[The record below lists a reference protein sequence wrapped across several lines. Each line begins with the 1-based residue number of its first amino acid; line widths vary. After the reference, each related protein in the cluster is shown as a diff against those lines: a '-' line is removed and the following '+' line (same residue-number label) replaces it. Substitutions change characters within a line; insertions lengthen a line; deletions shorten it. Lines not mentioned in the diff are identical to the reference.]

1 METVVRGLT
10 IRHAIPSSEVGRGVK
25 VRPTEPSGTRVNS
38 RQTVKRKGTTAH
50 GCKLGAEDYIVVNND
65 FTNDET
71 KGGMKY

>member
-38 RQTVKRKGTTAH
+38 RQTVKRKGTSAD
-50 GCKLGAEDYIVVNND
+50 GCKLGADWVGDKPKIEKLIA
-65 FTNDET
+65 E
-71 KGGMKY
+71 GM